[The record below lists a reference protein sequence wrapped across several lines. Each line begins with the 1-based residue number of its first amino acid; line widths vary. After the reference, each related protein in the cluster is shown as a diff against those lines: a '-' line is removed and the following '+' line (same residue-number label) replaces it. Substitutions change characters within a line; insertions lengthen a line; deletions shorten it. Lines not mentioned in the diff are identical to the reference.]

1 MCFLW
6 VINMYCVLD
15 AETTGTGKT
24 DRIIELALIG
34 LDQFGEK
41 QWEWCSL
48 INPERDTGPGMVV
61 KIHQIYPRDVE
72 NVPTFSDFSGHIAK
86 LLNGRVVIAH
96 NAAFDLRMLS
106 SEYSR
111 LGIIAPNIEHVCTL
125 NVARSMGISPANL
138 ENCCNVLGVV
148 MEGMHHALADARA
161 THHAAKQMGIFAG
174 QHLDEISHVNI
185 WPSLEIVEK
194 EPKTRPI
201 HPSRQPIKK
210 AVNNQSISK
219 DITAEIE
226 VYSIDHDTPESKYLH
241 VVEWVLEDRDISP
254 EQQLTLVNLQNE
266 LGLTNGQVKNI
277 NLTFLQGLAGSM
289 LDDVLISDHE
299 KFDLDKI
306 TNLLGLNDIDLQY
319 AIDNSIDLDLINEDY
334 RLSLG
339 QCVVFTGEM
348 SLSRSEWKRRA
359 VDAGLRVT
367 GSVSGKTNFLVVP
380 FGETGSSKSRKARE
394 IGVRVVTEQ
403 RFIRMIKRLELKQK
417 MR

>member
-1 MCFLW
+1 MHFLW
-6 VINMYCVLD
+6 VITMYCVLD
-15 AETTGTGKT
+15 VETTGTGKT

-34 LDQFGEK
+34 LDQFGVK
-41 QWEWCSL
+41 QWEWCTL
-48 INPERDTGPGMVV
+48 INPERDTGSGMAV

-161 THHAAKQMGIFAG
+161 THHAAKEMGVFTG
-174 QHLDEISHVNI
+174 QYLNENSHVNI
-185 WPSLEIVEK
+185 WPPLEIVEK

-201 HPSRQPIKK
+201 HPSRQSIKN
-210 AVNNQSISK
+210 AVNKQTISK
-219 DITAEIE
+219 DTITEIE

-241 VVEWVLEDRDISP
+241 AVEWVLEDRDISP
-254 EQQLTLVNLQNE
+254 EQKSTLVNLQKE
-266 LGLTNGQVKNI
+266 LGLTDSQVRNI

-289 LDDVLISDHE
+289 LDDGVISDHE

-306 TNLLGLNDIDLQY
+306 TNLLDLNDIDLQY
-319 AIDNSIDLDLINEDY
+319 ALDNPVDLDLINEYY
-334 RLSLG
+334 RLSSG
-339 QCVVFTGEM
+339 QRVVFTGEM
-348 SLSRSEWKRRA
+348 SLSRSEWKQRA

-367 GSVSGKTNFLVVP
+367 GSVLGKTNFLVVP

-403 RFIRMIKRLELKQK
+403 RFIRMIKCLELEKK